1 MQYALKYNFLLTCAG
16 GTPQTLRLKVCLHL
30 NQPGWER
37 TELVVANDD
46 TDCLKIIGEVEE
58 KLRRYSKDGLVS
70 KSSKPTGSRAVLI
83 APSLWYTNSLLCTG
97 SIVVEAL
104 IMMRMI
110 TITISGINKLAPD
123 DSFEVQILVVIQ

>member
-1 MQYALKYNFLLTCAG
+1 MAI
-16 GTPQTLRLKVCLHL
+16 
-30 NQPGWER
+30 
-37 TELVVANDD
+37 DD

-58 KLRRYSKDGLVS
+58 KLRRYSKDSLVS
-70 KSSKPTGSRAVLI
+70 KSSKPTGSRAVFI